1 MMKLMKYEFRKTWAP
16 KVILLGI
23 TAAVQIAYLISVF
36 SHSEE
41 WTAGMAG
48 LLTALAVGGIMMMGL
63 MSVVTLHRDMNTKQS
78 YMLFMTP
85 NSSYKILGAK
95 VAENGLSMLLT
106 GAFFFA
112 LGVLD
117 ITLLFSQFATL
128 ADLWDVLE
136 QVFRMFGQA
145 FTLDASSLACLVF
158 GLLASWFATVNS
170 AYLAD
175 VTSSALLNGKKY
187 NGVLTFVF
195 FLLIAILLSW
205 LQNIVVHLLIG
216 TPPAVI
222 VEGTAMSLGSNFGS
236 LAQLPA
242 GFNEAVRYNN
252 QAQLIRG
259 VVALIYAG
267 IMYVCTAELMERK
280 LSV

>member
-1 MMKLMKYEFRKTWAP
+1 MSKLIKYEFRKTWGP
-16 KVILLGI
+16 KLILLGI
-23 TAAVQIAYLISVF
+23 TAAEQIAYLISVF

-95 VAENGLSMLLT
+95 VAENGLSMLVT

-112 LGVLD
+112 LGALD
-117 ITLLFSQFATL
+117 ITLLFTQFATL
-128 ADLWDVLE
+128 ADMWEVLE
-136 QVFRMFGQA
+136 DVFRLFGQT

-158 GLLASWFATVNS
+158 GLLASWFATVNA

-195 FLLIAILLSW
+195 FLLIAILLGW
-205 LQNIVVHLLIG
+205 LQSTVVHIIIG
-216 TPPAVI
+216 TPPTVI
-222 VEGTAMSLGSNFGS
+222 VEDFNRSLYG
-236 LAQLPA
+236 LTTLPA
-242 GFNEAVRYNN
+242 GFNEAVKYNN
-252 QAQLIRG
+252 QAQIIRG
-259 VVALIYAG
+259 VVALVYAAAT
-267 IMYVCTAELMERK
+267 YVCTAELMERK

>member
-1 MMKLMKYEFRKTWAP
+1 MMKLMKYEIRKTWAP

-36 SHSEE
+36 AHSEE
-41 WTAGMAG
+41 WTIKTAG

-117 ITLLFSQFATL
+117 ITLLFTQFATL
-128 ADLWDVLE
+128 ADMWEVLE
-136 QVFRMFGQA
+136 QVFRMFGQT

-158 GLLASWFATVNS
+158 GLLASWFATVKA

-175 VTSSALLNGKKY
+175 VTSSALLNGKQY

-242 GFNEAVRYNN
+242 GFNEAVQYNN

-267 IMYVCTAELMERK
+267 IMYVCTAEVMERK